1 MQSDIALTMK
11 MSPVLQ
17 TGLSKHQSLQVY
29 NLIQDYNHL
38 YDYTTYVFLHIFLR

>member
-17 TGLSKHQSLQVY
+17 TGLSRHQSLQVY
-29 NLIQDYNHL
+29 NPIQDYNHL
-38 YDYTTYVFLHIFLR
+38 YDYTTYVFLHIVLR